1 MSHQWNKFI
10 DPFTIGAAISAG
22 ASLLGG
28 KQQADSQRE
37 ANQANIAMQR
47 EAWARDDS
55 AIQRKVADLKAAGL
69 HPTLAAGGGM
79 SSTPVQIQPEIK
91 QNNVEQALQS
101 INRINDVTT
110 SKVQQEITQQQLAKE
125 RATTR
130 IANAQAAIAEKDA
143 RIYNNTNIKPGS
155 EPSVLGTRLPAG
167 ILDGVIQ
174 WLTGT
179 ANEAK
184 KDYEER
190 HNKNK
195 K

>member
-22 ASLLGG
+22 ASLLGSN
-28 KQQADSQRE
+28 QQAESQK
-37 ANQANIAMQR
+37 QANAQNERLMR
-47 EAWARDDS
+47 EAWARDDQ

-130 IANAQAAIAEKDA
+130 IAKACRQAPWRLQILSYVLMLFMKE
-143 RIYNNTNIKPGS
+143 RFRMTPFP
-155 EPSVLGTRLPAG
+155 PSPWGEG
-167 ILDGVIQ
+167 I
-174 WLTGT
+174 
-179 ANEAK
+179 
-184 KDYEER
+184 
-190 HNKNK
+190 
-195 K
+195 